1 MIMKKIMIFF
11 MLYLVMAMIFF
22 PAGSYEAAKA
32 GFKLWYE
39 VVLPA
44 LLPFFICAELLLALG
59 AMDYFGYYLEPLMRP
74 LFNLPGSAALAIAM
88 GYSSGFPTGAAITAS
103 LFQKG
108 NITKEEGA
116 RLIAFTN
123 NSSPLFIIISVATG
137 IFKLPSIAWI
147 LIVTHYLI
155 NILIGIILGRLSPQN
170 TEHRK
175 KTCQKPDLKPEIIPI
190 GKLLRNAAIKAG
202 SNILIIGCYLIFFSV
217 LTYSLELSGIFKLIF
232 EPLTILGLTTDFN
245 TALGRGIFEMTIG
258 INTLG
263 ETALPIGITLP
274 VCAGILAWGGLS
286 VQAQVAA
293 MVSETD
299 IGLKPY
305 LLSRIIHMLLSFS
318 ITAII
323 CRYYPITE
331 TVTTGGNIITSNISS
346 LNYLLLAFS
355 LLLLLL
361 ITAIC
366 KYKQQLNQY

>member
-1 MIMKKIMIFF
+1 MI
-11 MLYLVMAMIFF
+11 YLVIAMIFF
-22 PAGSYEAAKA
+22 PAGSFEAAKA
-32 GFKLWYE
+32 GFSLWYE
-39 VVLPA
+39 IVLPA
-44 LLPFFICAELLLALG
+44 LLPFFICAELLLVLG

-103 LFQKG
+103 LLEKG
-108 NITKEEGA
+108 NITKEEGE

-137 IFKLPSIAWI
+137 IFKMPSIAWI

-155 NILIGIILGRLSPQN
+155 NILIGIILGRLSTQN

-175 KTCQKPDLKPEIIPI
+175 KTCQKPSLNSEIIPI

-217 LTYSLELSGIFKLIF
+217 LTYSLEISGIFKLIL
-232 EPLTILGLTTDFN
+232 EPLTLLGLTPDFN

-263 ETALPIGITLP
+263 ETGLPIGVILP
-274 VCAGILAWGGLS
+274 VCAGMLAWGGLS

-299 IGLKPY
+299 IGLHTY
-305 LLSRIIHMLLSFS
+305 LLSRVIHMLLSFS

-323 CRYYPITE
+323 CRFYPIIE
-331 TVTTGGNIITSNISS
+331 KVTGGNNLIIRDILG
-346 LNYLLLAFS
+346 LNYLLLASS
-355 LLLLLL
+355 LLFLLFL
-361 ITAIC
+361 TVIC
-366 KYKQQLNQY
+366 KYKKKLS